1 MNNEWGTRT
10 YDLWNLNGEQW
21 KRIKYQWTM
30 NKDQWSMNDWQR
42 TMNKQLIIKKVQLTM
57 NDEQ

>member
-1 MNNEWGTRT
+1 
-10 YDLWNLNGEQW
+10 
-21 KRIKYQWTM
+21 M